1 MSEIKKT
8 SKTSVSKKQNKK
20 NNQSKTKKTTA
31 KNNVITKDNN
41 KLLLS
46 LIVILFYFAWP
57 QIVNAIK
64 SILAIGDANDFV
76 FGIISNLALISILIY
91 IYRKDLKNYVLNFK
105 KNLKK
110 SLLIIGLF
118 SIISIILVPLVNS
131 IVINVLNIN
140 EITANDNSLFAS
152 FEKSPLLIAFMTII
166 YYPIVEEIVF
176 EKTLKDVIKS
186 KWLFIILSSIF
197 FWYYNIAYTA
207 SLTYVTIMSSFYYF
221 VLGFIRALAYH
232 KTDNLVVPICIK
244 SIYNAFVTL
253 IS

>member
-8 SKTSVSKKQNKK
+8 RKSNAKNSNQVKKK
-20 NNQSKTKKTTA
+20 NVSKTKKLT
-31 KNNVITKDNN
+31 KNDVITKDNN
-41 KLLLS
+41 KLILS

-64 SILAIGDANDFV
+64 SILAIGDTNDFV
-76 FGIISNLALISILIY
+76 FGIVSNLALISILVY
-91 IYRKDLKNYVLNFK
+91 IYRKDLKNYISNFK
-105 KNLKK
+105 KNFKK

-118 SIISIILVPLVNS
+118 SILSIISVALVNS

-140 EITANDNSLFAS
+140 EVTANDNSLFAS
-152 FEKSPLLIAFMTII
+152 FEVYPLLISFMTII

-186 KWLFIILSSIF
+186 KWLFIILSGVF

-207 SLTYVTIMSSFYYF
+207 NLTYVTIVSSFYYF

>member
-1 MSEIKKT
+1 MSADKKM
-8 SKTSVSKKQNKK
+8 SNKNKK
-20 NNQSKTKKTTA
+20 NVQTKKNI
-31 KNNVITKDNN
+31 KKENKVIVKDNN
-41 KLLLS
+41 KLILS

-57 QIVNAIK
+57 QIVNAFK
-64 SILAIGDANDFV
+64 SILSIGDANDFA
-76 FGIISNLALISILIY
+76 FGIISNIALISILIY
-91 IYRKDLKNYVLNFK
+91 IYRKDLKDYLIKFK

-110 SLLIIGLF
+110 SLLTVVLF
-118 SIISIILVPLVNS
+118 SILSIISVAVVNGV
-131 IVINVLNIN
+131 IINVLNIN
-140 EITANDNSLFAS
+140 EVTANDNSLFAS
-152 FEKSPLLIAFMTII
+152 FEVYPLLISFMTII

-186 KWLFIILSSIF
+186 KWLFIFLSSIF

-207 SLTYVTIMSSFYYF
+207 NLTYVTIVSSFYYF
-221 VLGFIRALAYH
+221 VLGFIRSYAFH